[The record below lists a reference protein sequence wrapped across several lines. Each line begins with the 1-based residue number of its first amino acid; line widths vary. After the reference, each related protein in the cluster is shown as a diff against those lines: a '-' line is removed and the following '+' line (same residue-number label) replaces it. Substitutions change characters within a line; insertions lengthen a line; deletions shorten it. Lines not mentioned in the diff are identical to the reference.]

1 MKILNVIL
9 LSTTL
14 LSTSALYAQNEKA
27 PPAYGDNPNLF
38 AVLAHKTGVAVQN
51 TVEKVGAATERG
63 IEKVKPKVGE
73 AWENTRDYSKEQADL
88 ALSNTR
94 QGINT
99 AVQKV
104 NDTKDQVIGTSAG
117 NIPITQGRLSQSS
130 TLQNTAP
137 QVITPQVN
145 ENSNTGS
152 ALPQLPRPIQA
163 QDNATLNDTIIVQSV
178 PVNAT
183 AELASPAISS
193 TQPTPQI
200 ENQTTKK
207 ANYQFDLNTELE
219 KELSTP

>member
-1 MKILNVIL
+1 MKILNVVL

-163 QDNATLNDTIIVQSV
+163 QDNATNDTIIVQSV
-178 PVNAT
+178 PVSAT

>member
-163 QDNATLNDTIIVQSV
+163 QDNATNDTIIVQSV
-178 PVNAT
+178 PVSAT

-193 TQPTPQI
+193 TQPKPQI

>member
-178 PVNAT
+178 PVSAT

-193 TQPTPQI
+193 MQPTPQI

>member
-1 MKILNVIL
+1 MKILNVVL

-163 QDNATLNDTIIVQSV
+163 QDNATNDTIIVQSV
-178 PVNAT
+178 PVSAT

-193 TQPTPQI
+193 TQPKPQI

>member
-1 MKILNVIL
+1 MKILNVVL

-178 PVNAT
+178 PVSAT

-193 TQPTPQI
+193 MQPTPQI

>member
-51 TVEKVGAATERG
+51 TVEKIGSTTERG

-99 AVQKV
+99 AIQKL
-104 NDTKDQVIGTSAG
+104 NDTRDQVIGTSAG
-117 NIPITQGRLSQSS
+117 NIPITQGRLSQSA
-130 TLQNTAP
+130 TQQNNAP

-145 ENSNTGS
+145 ENLTTQPV
-152 ALPQLPRPIQA
+152 LQQLARPIQA
-163 QDNATLNDTIIVQSV
+163 QDNATLNDAIIVQSV
-178 PVNAT
+178 PVST
-183 AELASPAISS
+183 TPEIASPTISS
-193 TQPTPQI
+193 MQPAPQI

-219 KELSTP
+219 KELSAP

>member
-130 TLQNTAP
+130 TLQNSAP

-145 ENSNTGS
+145 ENLNTGS

-178 PVNAT
+178 PVSAT

-193 TQPTPQI
+193 TQPTPKI

>member
-1 MKILNVIL
+1 MKILNVVL

-145 ENSNTGS
+145 ENLNTGS

-163 QDNATLNDTIIVQSV
+163 QDNATNDTIIVQSV
-178 PVNAT
+178 PVSAT